1 MRWVL
6 SEVELTRYRYEI
18 DLRGGVPVAG
28 LGDDVRNV
36 RVDDLEALAHLMLES
51 YRGTID
57 YEDEDL
63 DDARAEVRSYL
74 EAGQPMLEHS
84 LVGLVDGEI
93 VSAVLV
99 SSVDGL
105 PFISFVMTLPEHK
118 GQGWGGR
125 LVRSALAGLA
135 GADNEKVVLYVTEG
149 NLASEALF
157 GSLGARQVGD

>member
-18 DLRGGVPVAG
+18 DLRGPVAG

-118 GQGWGGR
+118 GRGWGGR
-125 LVRSALAGLA
+125 LVRSALASLA
-135 GADNEKVVLYVTEG
+135 GAGHEKVVLYITEG
-149 NLASEALF
+149 NLPSEALF
-157 GSLGARQVGD
+157 GSLDARRVGD